1 MLRTIA
7 NILGAA
13 IVAGAILALI
23 LWELDAL
30 Y

>member
-1 MLRTIA
+1 MRTTLL